1 MKVVVRLLNGFS
13 VMDETELPTENLTK
27 QKMQDF
33 LKSTYQLF
41 SGYEITYVDPDGDEI
56 MVEYDDDYEVAK
68 ITH

>member
-1 MKVVVRLLNGFS
+1 M
-13 VMDETELPTENLTK
+13 E
-27 QKMQDF
+27 DF
-33 LKSTYQLF
+33 LKNTYHLF